1 MRIVI
6 VEDEKRARTA
16 MYNLLT
22 AVDPLTQIVGE
33 CSNAREGLETIRKKL
48 PDLVFVD
55 IRMPGMSGLEMIRQL
70 REENVKTEYVIIT
83 GYSDFQ
89 YAKEGIDLG
98 VVGYILKPITYEDI
112 DQILTK
118 VRSRRTG
125 READAILE
133 GRISLANVRGLEKQ
147 CSNLLV
153 RRAIRYVDE
162 HLNVPCRLAQTARD
176 LMISPEHLSR
186 SFHEETGMTFTDY
199 VRLVK
204 LDYAMVL
211 LRKTSMKVQ
220 EISWMIGMENDK
232 YFHNVFKETVGMTPR
247 RYRMLTSEDAQG
259 DAGED

>member
-1 MRIVI
+1 VH
-6 VEDEKRARTA
+6 
-16 MYNLLT
+16 
-22 AVDPLTQIVGE
+22 
-33 CSNAREGLETIRKKL
+33 
-48 PDLVFVD
+48 
-55 IRMPGMSGLEMIRQL
+55 IRMPGMSGLETSRQL
-70 REENVKTEYVIIT
+70 GEEDIKAEYVVIT

-98 VVGYILKPITYEDI
+98 VAGYILKPVTYEDI
-112 DQILTK
+112 EQILVK
-118 VRSRRTG
+118 VRGKRTG
-125 READAILE
+125 RETDTILQ
-133 GRISLANVRGLEKQ
+133 GKISLANVRGLVKQ

-153 RRAIRYVDE
+153 KKAIRYVDE

-211 LRKTSMKVQ
+211 LRKTSLKVQ

-247 RYRMLTSEDAQG
+247 RYRMITSDEAEDAP
-259 DAGED
+259 GED